1 MPNVKISEIFLQ
13 NFSSFHISFLP
24 AYNIVPTFA
33 VSIYHHKGTATL
45 SNPLLP
51 IAKYQFIVNFIKNI
65 ITAGICLISSLAVS
79 NSTVAERNIPVGEFE
94 SAVELEPGDVYM
106 PTLTE
111 LFGAPIDDLPEYFD
125 TEGLEME
132 IVDYAKQFLGTRYRS
147 GAKGPK
153 AFDCSGFTS
162 YVFKNFSLTLGSSSR
177 AQAQQGSSISIYDA
191 RPGDLVFFGG
201 SNAGGRVGHV
211 GIVISAD
218 RTNGSIKFIH
228 AATSKGVTVDSYP
241 DGGYYSRRFQ
251 GIRRVIE
258 SDDQP
263 A

>member
-13 NFSSFHISFLP
+13 IFSSFHISCLA

-33 VSIYHHKGTATL
+33 VSIYHHNGTDTL
-45 SNPLLP
+45 FYSLLP
-51 IAKYQFIVNFIKNI
+51 IAKNQFIVNFLKNI
-65 ITAGICLISSLAVS
+65 ITAGICLVSSLAIS

-94 SAVELEPGDVYM
+94 SAVELEPGDEYM
-106 PTLTE
+106 PSLSE

-201 SNAGGRVGHV
+201 SNGNGRVGHV

-218 RTNGSIKFIH
+218 RSNGSIKFIH